1 MRHGTS
7 QLALAEDS
15 GSDLDEVTLAR
26 AKGGDPRAQAALVH
40 RYERPIFS
48 LLWRMVGPDRE
59 VVDDLTQET
68 LLRALR
74 ALVRFQYDGKAR
86 LITWILTIATRLALD
101 HIRSSRP
108 RHDTASV
115 PGAVPVTLP
124 RPDQE
129 ADRRAL
135 AGALMHAVDSLGPQ
149 FRAAFL
155 LREVNGLSYEE
166 IGQALSIDVGTV
178 RSRLARARGSLQV
191 ALAGLHDE

>member
-7 QLALAEDS
+7 SLALAEES

-26 AKGGDPRAQAALVH
+26 AKAGDPRAQAALVH

-74 ALVRFQYDGKAR
+74 SLVRFEYDGKAR

-101 HIRSSRP
+101 HLRSLRP

-115 PGAVPVTLP
+115 PGAIPVTLP

-135 AGALMHAVDSLGPQ
+135 AGALMLAVENLGPQ

-166 IGQALSIDVGTV
+166 ISQALSIDVGTV

-191 ALAGLHDE
+191 ALAELRDG

>member
-7 QLALAEDS
+7 SLALAEES

-26 AKGGDPRAQAALVH
+26 AKAGDPRAQAALVH

-74 ALVRFQYDGKAR
+74 SLVRFEYDGKAR

-101 HIRSSRP
+101 HLRSLRP

-115 PGAVPVTLP
+115 PGAIPVTLP

-135 AGALMHAVDSLGPQ
+135 AGALMIAVENLGPQ

-166 IGQALSIDVGTV
+166 ISQALSIDVGTV

-191 ALAGLHDE
+191 ALAELRDG

>member
-1 MRHGTS
+1 MRHS
-7 QLALAEDS
+7 MALAEET
-15 GSDLDEVTLAR
+15 GPDLDEVTLAS
-26 AKGGDPRAQAALVH
+26 AKRGDPRAQAALVH

-74 ALVRFQYDGKAR
+74 ALVRFEFDGRAR

-101 HIRSSRP
+101 HLRTLRP

-115 PGAVPVTLP
+115 PGAIPVTLP

-135 AGALMHAVDSLGPQ
+135 AGALMQAVNALGPQ

-155 LREVNGLSYEE
+155 LREVHGLTYEE
-166 IGQALSIDVGTV
+166 ISQALAIDVGTV
-178 RSRLARARGSLQV
+178 RSRLARARGALQV
-191 ALAGLHDE
+191 ALAELHDE